1 MEDNDLK
8 KIWKEMHTGMECKS
22 IDIKEII
29 HKKHSVV
36 ISRILHRQKSLI
48 CLFAFFFILSVTSNI
63 WHSVL
68 MGRASFPLWVVNIF
82 LLFIL
87 FSVIWGYRL
96 FIKSADLCSVKES
109 GIILKKQLE
118 RKMHFDFI
126 ICLVFFYGMAIRF
139 IIMYL
144 NQFDELKEMSYILV
158 FFIVLFLAIPW
169 LMRYY
174 QKCRY
179 KSYLLSLERGWKLL
193 DEIE

>member
-48 CLFAFFFILSVTSNI
+48 CLFVFFFILSVTSNI
-63 WHSVL
+63 WHSV
-68 MGRASFPLWVVNIF
+68 F
-82 LLFIL
+82 

-193 DEIE
+193 EEIE

>member
-48 CLFAFFFILSVTSNI
+48 CLFVFFFILSVTSNI

-68 MGRASFPLWVVNIF
+68 MGRASSPLWVVNIF

-126 ICLVFFYGMAIRF
+126 ICVTASEATRLKRVILRDATNEDKVKERMQNQAADTEKCKNSDF
-139 IIMYL
+139 IIYNDEDHMVVQQVLDVL
-144 NQFDELKEMSYILV
+144 NKLNLKI
-158 FFIVLFLAIPW
+158 
-169 LMRYY
+169 
-174 QKCRY
+174 Q
-179 KSYLLSLERGWKLL
+179 
-193 DEIE
+193 

>member
-1 MEDNDLK
+1 
-8 KIWKEMHTGMECKS
+8 MHTGMECKS

-68 MGRASFPLWVVNIF
+68 MGRASFLLWVVNIF

-126 ICLVFFYGMAIRF
+126 ICVTASEVTRLKRVILRDATNEDKVKERMQNQAADTEKCKNSDF
-139 IIMYL
+139 IIYNDEDHMVVQQVLDVL
-144 NQFDELKEMSYILV
+144 NKLNLKI
-158 FFIVLFLAIPW
+158 
-169 LMRYY
+169 
-174 QKCRY
+174 Q
-179 KSYLLSLERGWKLL
+179 
-193 DEIE
+193 

>member
-48 CLFAFFFILSVTSNI
+48 CLFVFFFILSVTSNI

-126 ICLVFFYGMAIRF
+126 ICVTASEVTRLKRVILRDATNEDKVKERMQNQAADTEKCKNSDF
-139 IIMYL
+139 IIYNDEDHMVVQQVLDVL
-144 NQFDELKEMSYILV
+144 NKLNLKI
-158 FFIVLFLAIPW
+158 
-169 LMRYY
+169 
-174 QKCRY
+174 Q
-179 KSYLLSLERGWKLL
+179 
-193 DEIE
+193 